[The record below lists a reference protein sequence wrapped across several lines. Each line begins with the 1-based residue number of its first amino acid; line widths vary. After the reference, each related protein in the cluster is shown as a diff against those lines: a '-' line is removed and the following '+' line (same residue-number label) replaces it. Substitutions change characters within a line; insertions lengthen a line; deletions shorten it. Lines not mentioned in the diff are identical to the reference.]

1 MRRRGLGLV
10 LPSDASWAVIS
21 SLSLAA
27 IVTSQVLSDVGVGL
41 VWSFLLVASWAVI
54 SSYRYGAFYDVTG
67 P

>member
-1 MRRRGLGLV
+1 M
-10 LPSDASWAVIS
+10 
-21 SLSLAA
+21 
-27 IVTSQVLSDVGVGL
+27 TSQVLSDVGVGL